1 MGSCGVTTFLIV
13 LGGGGG
19 IVAIVGAVIVIGRGI
34 FRQVSAT
41 EDNTDAVK
49 ALTSKVE
56 NLMHGYNGHESRLA
70 VLEDRLKR

>member
-1 MGSCGVTTFLIV
+1 MTVLIV

-19 IVAIVGAVIVIGRGI
+19 IVAVIGAVIVIGRGI
-34 FRQVSAT
+34 FRQVNAT

-49 ALTSKVE
+49 ELTAKVE
-56 NLMHGYNGHESRLA
+56 RLMHGFNGHESRLA